1 MSKKKK
7 KNGNA
12 LPSTFGMLS
21 GSKSNKT
28 SETPIFKTNT
38 PISKGSS
45 PQKAFSTGNTREVN
59 IDSREWPDILSDISN
74 WRYLPYS
81 HGMEMELIVCHT
93 KDGTYLEGDDM
104 THTMKE
110 MVNDATRIFK
120 QLINYERDDFPYMP
134 EYIRNKIRKMPYNR
148 DDIEKGFL
156 CCIDYQIENTYA
168 NQVIPVDMFGRDGNV
183 TMATFILELVTPPCQ
198 YAEELAYWAGTLF
211 NVAKA
216 TLPRGYSIMST
227 AMNPTMKEYIR
238 GLSHSDHHHVG
249 SFSSDQE
256 KVQCYSMVRN
266 FIPHIISL
274 SVNSPILNSQPT
286 DVIKS
291 KIIDGKPRYTAP
303 KCIRSIRLL
312 NNTTMLSDST
322 DPKKYL
328 PYLSCTNGIEAD
340 QNFFLATTGYASLY
354 DARFQD
360 VFPFTKY
367 GTIEC
372 RICDAQISI
381 CRRIGIAML
390 LQTMYYKARKLLSA
404 GKYVPDV
411 NSETL
416 CINRKMAIER
426 GLIGLFKE
434 QNLDRSYIDQYDP
447 TGFFSECYL
456 GPVGRPH
463 RFIFEAV
470 QQMFRYFKEEFVELG
485 YMRSPFL
492 KPLLQSVFGEISYA
506 VPPMT
511 EAEYQL
517 SLFDWKVKQGQ
528 EPNIFEDIKYFTIT
542 YSQDPIQQP
551 LTGNL
556 TLPDYM
562 L

>member
-1 MSKKKK
+1 MGKKKK
-7 KNGNA
+7 KNGKA
-12 LPSTFGMLS
+12 LPNTFGMFT
-21 GSKSNKT
+21 GSNSNSQQKQSSSAIISSIT
-28 SETPIFKTNT
+28 TETN
-38 PISKGSS
+38 
-45 PQKAFSTGNTREVN
+45 V
-59 IDSREWPDILSDISN
+59 DSRDWTEILNDLPN
-74 WRYLPYS
+74 WRYLPFS

-110 MVNDATRIFK
+110 MVNDATQIFK

-134 EYIRNKIRKMPYNR
+134 EYIRNKICKMPYNR
-148 DDIEKGFL
+148 TDIEKGFL
-156 CCIDYQIENTYA
+156 CCIDYQIENSYA
-168 NQVIPVDMFGRDGNV
+168 NQVVPVDMFGRDGNV

-238 GLSHSDHHHVG
+238 GLSHSDHHHCG

-266 FIPHIISL
+266 FIPHIIAL
-274 SVNSPILNSQPT
+274 SVNSPILNSKPT

-291 KIIDGKPRYTAP
+291 KIVDGKPRYTAP

-312 NNTTMLSDST
+312 NNSTMLSDST

-328 PYLSCTNGIEAD
+328 PYLSGVNGVDAD
-340 QNFFLATTGYASLY
+340 QQLLLSTTGYASLY

-367 GTIEC
+367 GTIEL

-390 LQTMYYKARKLLSA
+390 VETMYYKARKLLSA
-404 GKYVPDV
+404 GIYVPDV
-411 NSETL
+411 NSETICL
-416 CINRKMAIER
+416 NRKMAIER
-426 GLIGLFKE
+426 GLIGLFNG
-434 QNLDRSYIDQYDP
+434 QNLDRSYVDQYDT

-456 GPVGRPH
+456 GPVDRPH
-463 RFIFEAV
+463 RFMFQAV
-470 QQMFRYFKEEFVELG
+470 EQMFRYFKDELVELG
-485 YMRSPFL
+485 YMTSPFL
-492 KPLLQSVFGEISYA
+492 KPLLQSVFGEITYA
-506 VPPMT
+506 SPPMT

-517 SLFDWKVKQGQ
+517 SLYDWKVKQGQ

-551 LTGNL
+551 LTGTL

>member
-1 MSKKKK
+1 MARKKKK
-7 KNGNA
+7 KENA
-12 LPSTFGMLS
+12 LPNTFGVFS
-21 GSKSNKT
+21 GSKSKKGQSKPSFSS
-28 SETPIFKTNT
+28 SETN
-38 PISKGSS
+38 
-45 PQKAFSTGNTREVN
+45 V
-59 IDSREWPDILSDISN
+59 DSRDWVEILNDLPN
-74 WRYLPYS
+74 WRYLPFS
-81 HGMEMELIVCHT
+81 HGMEMELVIAHT
-93 KDGTYLEGDDM
+93 KDGTYVEGESV
-104 THTMKE
+104 THLLGE
-110 MVNDATRIFK
+110 MVRDATKIFT

-148 DDIEKGFL
+148 TDIEKGFL

-168 NQVIPVDMFGRDGNV
+168 NQIVPVDMFGRDGNV

-238 GLSHSDHHHVG
+238 GLSHSDHHHCG

-266 FIPHIISL
+266 FIPHIIAL
-274 SVNSPILNSQPT
+274 SVNSPILNNEPT
-286 DVIKS
+286 DTIKS

-312 NNTTMLSDST
+312 NNTTMLSDSN

-328 PYLSCTNGIEAD
+328 PYLSGVNGIEAD
-340 QNFFLATTGYASLY
+340 QQLLLSTTGFASLY

-367 GTIEC
+367 GTIEL

-381 CRRIGIAML
+381 CRRIGLAML
-390 LQTMYYKARKLLSA
+390 IETMYYKARKLLSE

-411 NSETL
+411 SSESICL
-416 CINRKMAIER
+416 NRKMAIDR
-426 GLIGLFKE
+426 GLIGLYNT

-447 TGFFSECYL
+447 SGFFSECYI
-456 GPVGRPH
+456 GPVDRPH
-463 RFIFEAV
+463 RFNFQAV
-470 QQMFRYFKEEFVELG
+470 EQMFRYFKEELIELG
-485 YMRSPFL
+485 YMNSPFF
-492 KPLLQSVFGEISYA
+492 KPLLQSVFGEITYA
-506 VPPMT
+506 SPPMT

-517 SLFDWKVKQGQ
+517 SLYDWKIKQGQ

-551 LTGNL
+551 LTGTL
-556 TLPDYM
+556 TLPDFM

>member
-1 MSKKKK
+1 MARKKK
-7 KNGNA
+7 KNGVA
-12 LPSTFGMLS
+12 LPNAFGMFS
-21 GSKSNKT
+21 GSKSNSQQNQDSST
-28 SETPIFKTNT
+28 S
-38 PISKGSS
+38 
-45 PQKAFSTGNTREVN
+45 STSQNNV
-59 IDSREWPDILSDISN
+59 DSRDWVEILNDLPN
-74 WRYLPYS
+74 WRYLPFS
-81 HGMEMELIVCHT
+81 HGMELELIVCHT

-110 MVNDATRIFK
+110 MVTDATRIFE
-120 QLINYERDDFPYMP
+120 QLINYERGDFPYMP

-148 DDIEKGFL
+148 TDIEKGFL
-156 CCIDYQIENTYA
+156 CCLDYQIENTYA
-168 NQVIPVDMFGRDGNV
+168 NQIVPVDMFGRDGNV

-238 GLSHSDHHHVG
+238 GLSHSDHHHCG

-256 KVQCYSMVRN
+256 KVQCYSMIRN
-266 FIPHIISL
+266 FIPHIIAL
-274 SVNSPILNSQPT
+274 SVNSPILNSKPT

-303 KCIRSIRLL
+303 NCIRSIRLL
-312 NNTTMLSDST
+312 HNTTMLSTST
-322 DPKKYL
+322 EPKKYL
-328 PYLSCTNGIEAD
+328 PYLSGVDGIEAD
-340 QNFFLATTGYASLY
+340 KQLLLATTGYASLY

-367 GTIEC
+367 GTIEL

-390 LQTMYYKARKLLSA
+390 IETMYYKARKLLSA
-404 GKYVPDV
+404 GIYVPDV
-411 NSETL
+411 NSETICL
-416 CINRKMAIER
+416 NRKMAIER
-426 GLIGLFKE
+426 GLIGLFNG
-434 QNLDRSYIDQYDP
+434 QNLDRSYVDQYDT

-456 GPVGRPH
+456 GPVDKPH
-463 RFIFEAV
+463 RFMFQAV
-470 QQMFRYFKEEFVELG
+470 EQMFRYFKDELIELG
-485 YMRSPFL
+485 YLHSPFF
-492 KPLLQSVFGEISYA
+492 KPLLQSVFGEITYA
-506 VPPMT
+506 SPPMT

-517 SLFDWKVKQGQ
+517 SLYDWKVKQGQ

-542 YSQDPIQQP
+542 YSKDPIQQP
-551 LTGNL
+551 LTGTL